1 MHAIILRKLNINEED
16 YYQLLDK
23 VEGKEISDGYIR
35 VLKGDKFVG
44 EDISSIDNHNTEIC
58 YCEIDEEFGKT
69 LTRKKAEFFK
79 CDKTGELIIVD
90 DIIEKNDVTISFYD
104 KFKDFKLMPDYDIN
118 SFISALEVSMKK
130 RILGQN
136 EAIRKIIAKIYNN
149 QMYFKSD
156 LDITEMKRNKSNILI
171 AGPFGSGKTTLKDAM
186 LEVESEIPI
195 IEASLSDNPSLDA
208 ARIIN
213 SLLTATEG
221 NFYLAQRGIV
231 IIDGINPTTCK
242 YSKDDDEDENLFLKS
257 LETLA
262 KAGTLDFPTKD
273 DQILTFD
280 FSLLTFICFIDIKP
294 EEEKDVDEHY
304 YEKMSIDDYIDLGIN
319 DELLFTCF
327 DNEVIY
333 MNEVDC
339 DLARR
344 ILKNKRISPIY
355 QYKKVLEASG
365 KTLKFSRQFIDMLI
379 ERGLETE
386 EGFTGILRFFKYVI
400 ANKERGEK
408 EIILNSKDIK
418 NLRIGTCGVDADFT
432 DDDKDFKETKV
443 NQGQDGLDVDLKKR
457 TINGLTVRE
466 AVSIITKEIKGQ
478 DEHVFRIVNAFYN
491 HTLNRYK
498 GFSEDEFRKLKQ
510 NIFLIA
516 STGVGKTAIFEALA
530 RLFKL
535 PFKRDSI
542 NSYTASGY
550 VGRSVDDLVT
560 GLITSAH
567 GNINKAQFGILG
579 LDEFDKLA
587 RDNQGIGYGSK
598 VQEELL
604 TLIEGDVRDI
614 QTDMFGGTLKFNTEY
629 LFIILMGACQDLNQ
643 VIEARTK
650 SARKVGFSATAAAI
664 SHEITREDLLAYGFE
679 EQVLARIPN
688 IIRLNDLTKDTL
700 LEIIKSEMGYVSLI
714 KKSYSKSGIEINMTD
729 KFMDN
734 LATEALNLKIGARGI
749 RQLFERIVVEI
760 DKNIQ
765 DGNIK
770 EVNIGDN
777 ALTDFSDITYIEKA
791 KVKKL

>member
-1 MHAIILRKLNINEED
+1 MHAIILRKLNINEKD
-16 YYQLLDK
+16 YYQLLDT

-35 VLKGDKFVG
+35 VLKGNKFVG
-44 EDISSIDNHNTEIC
+44 EDISSIDNHDTEIC
-58 YCEIDEEFGKT
+58 YLEIDEELSERFNT
-69 LTRKKAEFFK
+69 LESEFFK
-79 CDKTGELIIVD
+79 YDEDGDFVNVSD
-90 DIIEKNDVTISFYD
+90 VVEKNDVIISFYD
-104 KFKDFKLMPDYDIN
+104 KFKDFKLIPDYDLD
-118 SFISALEVSMKK
+118 SFIDALELNMKK
-130 RILGQN
+130 NVLGQD
-136 EAIRKIIAKIYNN
+136 EVIKKIIAKIYNN
-149 QMYFKSD
+149 QMYFKTD
-156 LDITEMKRNKSNILI
+156 LEIPEMKKNKSNILI

-186 LEVESEIPI
+186 LEVSSKIPI
-195 IEASLSDNPSLDA
+195 VEATLSDSLSLDA
-208 ARIIN
+208 AKIVN
-213 SLLTATEG
+213 SLLNAAHG
-221 NFYLAQRGIV
+221 NVYLAQRGIV
-231 IIDGINPTTCK
+231 IIDGINPAACK
-242 YSKDDDEDENLFLKS
+242 YSKDDDDFENLSLKS
-257 LETLA
+257 LEILA
-262 KAGTLDFPTKD
+262 ESRSLSFPVKD
-273 DQILTFD
+273 DRIFTFD
-280 FSLLTFICFIDIKP
+280 FSLLTFICLIDINH
-294 EEEKDVDEHY
+294 EEEVDIDDSY
-304 YEKMSIDDYIDLGIN
+304 YGKMSLDDFDDLGIT
-319 DELLFTCF
+319 DELLFNCF

-333 MNEVDC
+333 MNEVDYE
-339 DLARR
+339 LAYN
-344 ILKNKRISPIY
+344 ILKDKKLSPIY
-355 QYKKVLEASG
+355 QYKKMLEANG
-365 KTLKFSRQFIDMLI
+365 KTLKISKDFIDVLI
-379 ERGLETE
+379 KRGLEAE

-400 ANKERGEK
+400 ASKGRTQK
-408 EIILNSKDIK
+408 EIVLDSRDVKK
-418 NLRIGTCGVDADFT
+418 LRIGTCGVDT
-432 DDDKDFKETKV
+432 DLDDERDFKDIKV
-443 NQGQDGLDVDLKKR
+443 SSEKDGLDVDLEKR
-457 TINGLTVRE
+457 TINGLTVKE

-560 GLITSAH
+560 GLIASAH
-567 GNINKAQFGILG
+567 GDLSKAQFGILG

-587 RDNQGIGYGSK
+587 RDNHGIGFGNK

-614 QTDMFGGTLKFNTEY
+614 QTDMSGRTLKFNTEY
-629 LFIILMGACQDLNQ
+629 LFIILMGACQDINQ

-650 SARKVGFSATAAAI
+650 SARKLGFNGNDTKI
-664 SHEITREDLLAYGFE
+664 SHEITREDLIAYGFE

-729 KFMDN
+729 KFMDS
-734 LATEALNLKIGARGI
+734 LANGALNLKVGARGI

-770 EVNIGDN
+770 EVIIGDN
-777 ALTDFSDITYIEKA
+777 ALTDFGDITYIEKA